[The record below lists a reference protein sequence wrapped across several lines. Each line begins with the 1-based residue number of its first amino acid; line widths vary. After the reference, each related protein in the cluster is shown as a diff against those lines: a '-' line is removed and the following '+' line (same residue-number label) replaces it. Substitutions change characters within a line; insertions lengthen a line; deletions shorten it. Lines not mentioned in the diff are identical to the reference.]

1 MRVVFLGPPGSGKG
15 TQAQRLVESLGV
27 PQISTGDLFR
37 EHRKRGTPLGLRVEG
52 IMARGDLVDDATVI
66 DMVRDRI
73 KQSDAARGFIL
84 DGFPRTLPQAEG
96 FATMLAGL
104 GLNLDH
110 VVLFKV
116 PNDDLVKRI
125 SGRRTCADCQRVF
138 NIYTAPPPIP
148 PPCSGQCKAPQ
159 LTQRKDDE
167 EATVV
172 QRLAVYE
179 RDTWPLAD
187 YYRARGL
194 LREVEAIGSL
204 ESVTARVTAA
214 LSDS

>member
-1 MRVVFLGPPGSGKG
+1 MRIVFLGPPGSGKG
-15 TQAQRLVESLGV
+15 TQAQRLAEPLAI

-37 EHRKRGTPLGLRVEG
+37 DHRKRGTPLGLRVEG
-52 IMARGDLVDDATVI
+52 IMARGHLVDDATVI

-73 KQSDAARGFIL
+73 QQPDAASGFIL

-96 FATMLAGL
+96 FAAMLAEL
-104 GLNLDH
+104 RLTLDR

-138 NIYTAPPPIP
+138 NIYTAPPSVP
-148 PPCSGQCKAPQ
+148 PPCGGQCRTPK

-167 EATVV
+167 ESTVV
-172 QRLAVYE
+172 QRLAIYE
-179 RDTWPLAD
+179 RDTRPLAD

-194 LREVEAIGSL
+194 LREVDAIGSL
-204 ESVTARVTAA
+204 TDVTARVQAA
-214 LSDS
+214 LR

>member
-15 TQAQRLVESLGV
+15 TQAQRLVESLGI

-37 EHRKRGTPLGLRVEG
+37 DHRRRGTPLGLRVEG
-52 IMARGDLVDDATVI
+52 IMARGDLVDDGTVI

-73 KQSDAARGFIL
+73 QQPDAASGFIL

-96 FATMLAGL
+96 FAAMLAEQR
-104 GLNLDH
+104 LNLDR
-110 VVLFKV
+110 VVLFTV

-138 NIYTAPPPIP
+138 NIYTAPPSVP
-148 PPCSGQCKAPQ
+148 PPCAGQCKTPK

-167 EATVV
+167 EATVK

-179 RDTWPLAD
+179 RDTRPLVD
-187 YYRARGL
+187 FYRTRGL
-194 LREVEAIGSL
+194 LREVDATGAL
-204 ESVTARVTAA
+204 ADVTARVAAA
-214 LSDS
+214 LR

>member
-15 TQAQRLVESLGV
+15 TQAQRLVEPLHI

-37 EHRKRGTPLGLRVEG
+37 DHRKRGTPLGLRVDG

-73 KQSDAARGFIL
+73 GQADAAQGFIM

-96 FATMLAGL
+96 FAAMLAEL
-104 GLNLDH
+104 KLPLDR
-110 VVLFKV
+110 VILFKV

-138 NIYTAPPPIP
+138 NVYTAPPSVP
-148 PPCSGQCKAPQ
+148 PPCAGQCNTPR
-159 LTQRKDDE
+159 LIQRKDDE

-172 QRLAVYE
+172 QRLAVYD
-179 RDTWPLAD
+179 RDTRPLAD
-187 YYRARGL
+187 FYRARGL
-194 LREVEAIGSL
+194 LREVDAIGSL
-204 ESVTARVTAA
+204 ADVTARVAAA
-214 LSDS
+214 LR

>member
-15 TQAQRLVESLGV
+15 TQAQRLAEPLRV

-37 EHRKRGTPLGLRVEG
+37 DHRKRGTSLGLRVEG
-52 IMARGDLVDDATVI
+52 IMARGHLVDDATVI

-73 KQSDAARGFIL
+73 QQADALNGFIL

-96 FATMLAGL
+96 FAAMLADL
-104 GLNLDH
+104 KLTLDR

-138 NIYTAPPPIP
+138 NIYTAPPSVP
-148 PPCSGQCKAPQ
+148 PPCGGQCQIPK

-172 QRLAVYE
+172 ERLAVYE
-179 RDTWPLAD
+179 RDTRPLAD
-187 YYRARGL
+187 FYRARGL
-194 LREVEAIGSL
+194 LREVDAIGSL
-204 ESVTARVTAA
+204 SAVTARVQTA
-214 LSDS
+214 LN

>member
-15 TQAQRLVESLGV
+15 TQAQRLVEPLGV

-37 EHRKRGTPLGLRVEG
+37 DHRKRGTPLGLRVEG
-52 IMARGDLVDDATVI
+52 IMARGDLVDDGTVI

-73 KQSDAARGFIL
+73 RQPDAARGFIL

-96 FATMLAGL
+96 FSAMLAEL
-104 GLNLDH
+104 KLTLDR
-110 VVLFKV
+110 VILFKV

-138 NIYTAPPPIP
+138 NVYTAPPSVP
-148 PPCSGQCKAPQ
+148 PPCAGQCSTPK
-159 LTQRKDDE
+159 LIQRKDDE

-179 RDTWPLAD
+179 RDTRPLAD
-187 YYRARGL
+187 FYRARGL
-194 LREVEAIGSL
+194 LREVDAIGSL
-204 ESVTARVTAA
+204 ADVTARVEAA
-214 LSDS
+214 LR